1 MKRKICVV
9 TGTRAEFGLLK
20 NVIRLIDENLNLQL
34 QLVVTGMH
42 LSPEFG
48 LTYREIEDSNFKI
61 DAEVEMLLS
70 ADTGAAVVK
79 AMGLGLIGYSDTF
92 KRLSPDLL
100 VVLGDRFEIFSAVTA
115 ANILG
120 IPIAHLHGG
129 ELTFGA
135 FDDALRHSIT
145 KMAHLHFVAN
155 QQYQQRVIQLGE
167 HPETVFNFGGLGIDA
182 IKRVALIKRKDLEDI
197 LEIKFCKKNLL
208 ITFHSITRESD
219 AENIFQ
225 MHELLM
231 ALSELED
238 TLLLFTLPNAD
249 TMGRHFAD
257 LIQAFVETQPHS
269 KVFAS
274 LGQQL
279 YFSCLSQIDCVVGN
293 SSSGLL
299 EAPAFKVATVNIGD
313 RQSGRVKSDS
323 VIDCSA
329 KREEIL
335 EAIEF
340 SYSRNFQNNL
350 RCKRTNEEEHHTA
363 EKIVSI
369 IASYPLSKLRKK
381 FFYDLPN

>member
-20 NVIRLIDENLNLQL
+20 NVIRLIDENVRLQL

-48 LTYREIEDSNFKI
+48 LTYREVKDAGFKI
-61 DAEVEMLLS
+61 DAEIETLLS
-70 ADTGAAVVK
+70 ADTGPAVVK
-79 AMGLGLIGYSDTF
+79 AVGLGLIGFSDTL

-100 VVLGDRFEIFSAVTA
+100 VVLGDRFEIFSAVTS

-129 ELTFGA
+129 ELTLGA

-145 KMAHLHFVAN
+145 KMSNLHFVAN
-155 QQYQQRVIQLGE
+155 EIYQKRVIQLGE

-182 IKRVALIKRKDLEDI
+182 IKRVALLKRKDLEEK
-197 LEIKFCKKNLL
+197 LGIKFCKKNLL
-208 ITFHSITRESD
+208 ITFHPITRETD

-225 MHELLM
+225 MNELLM
-231 ALSELED
+231 ALSQLED

-249 TMGRHFAD
+249 SMGRRFAE
-257 LIQAFVETQPHS
+257 LIQAFVETQPRS
-269 KVFAS
+269 KVFTS

-279 YFSCLSQIDCVVGN
+279 YFSSLSHVDCVVGN

-299 EAPAFKVATVNIGD
+299 EAPAFEVATVNIGD
-313 RQSGRVKSDS
+313 RQRGRVKPCS
-323 VIDCSA
+323 VIDCSS
-329 KREEIL
+329 KREEIVK
-335 EAIEF
+335 AIEL
-340 SYSRNFQNNL
+340 SYTRNFQNNL
-350 RCKRTNEEEHHTA
+350 NRGILSNEERGTC
-363 EKIVSI
+363 EKIISI
-369 IASYPLSKLRKK
+369 IASYPLDTLRKK
-381 FFYDLPN
+381 SFYDLSN

>member
-182 IKRVALIKRKDLEDI
+182 IKKPC
-197 LEIKFCKKNLL
+197 F
-208 ITFHSITRESD
+208 
-219 AENIFQ
+219 
-225 MHELLM
+225 
-231 ALSELED
+231 
-238 TLLLFTLPNAD
+238 LF
-249 TMGRHFAD
+249 
-257 LIQAFVETQPHS
+257 
-269 KVFAS
+269 
-274 LGQQL
+274 
-279 YFSCLSQIDCVVGN
+279 
-293 SSSGLL
+293 
-299 EAPAFKVATVNIGD
+299 
-313 RQSGRVKSDS
+313 
-323 VIDCSA
+323 
-329 KREEIL
+329 
-335 EAIEF
+335 
-340 SYSRNFQNNL
+340 
-350 RCKRTNEEEHHTA
+350 
-363 EKIVSI
+363 
-369 IASYPLSKLRKK
+369 
-381 FFYDLPN
+381 

>member
-20 NVIRLIDENLNLQL
+20 NVIRLIDENVRLQL

-48 LTYREIEDSNFKI
+48 LTYREVKDAGFKI
-61 DAEVEMLLS
+61 DAEIETLLS
-70 ADTGAAVVK
+70 ADTGPAVVK
-79 AMGLGLIGYSDTF
+79 AVGLGLIGFSDTL

-129 ELTFGA
+129 ELTLGA

-145 KMAHLHFVAN
+145 KMSNLHFVAN
-155 QQYQQRVIQLGE
+155 EIYQKRVIQLGE

-182 IKRVALIKRKDLEDI
+182 IKRVALLKRKDLEEK
-197 LEIKFCKKNLL
+197 LGIKFCKKNLL
-208 ITFHSITRESD
+208 ITFHPITRETD

-225 MHELLM
+225 MNELLM
-231 ALSELED
+231 ALSQLED

-249 TMGRHFAD
+249 SMGRRFAE
-257 LIQAFVETQPHS
+257 LIQAFVETQPRS
-269 KVFAS
+269 KVFTS

-279 YFSCLSQIDCVVGN
+279 YFSSLSHVDCVVGN

-299 EAPAFKVATVNIGD
+299 EAPAFEVATVNIGD
-313 RQSGRVKSDS
+313 RQRGRVKPCS
-323 VIDCSA
+323 VIDCSS
-329 KREEIL
+329 KREEIVK
-335 EAIEF
+335 AIEL
-340 SYSRNFQNNL
+340 SYTRNFQNNL
-350 RCKRTNEEEHHTA
+350 NRGILSNEERGTC
-363 EKIVSI
+363 EKIISI
-369 IASYPLSKLRKK
+369 IASYPLDTLRKK
-381 FFYDLPN
+381 SFYDLSN

>member
-70 ADTGAAVVK
+70 ADTGPAVLK

-100 VVLGDRFEIFSAVTA
+100 VVLGDRFEVFSAVTA

-129 ELTFGA
+129 ELTYGA

-208 ITFHSITRESD
+208 VTFHPITRESD
-219 AENIFQ
+219 AENIYQ
-225 MHELLM
+225 MHELLK

-238 TLLLFTLPNAD
+238 TFLLFTLPNAD
-249 TMGRHFAD
+249 TMGRQFAE
-257 LIQAFVETQPHS
+257 LIQTFVETQPHS

-313 RQSGRVKSDS
+313 RQSGRVKPDS

-329 KREEIL
+329 KRKEIL
-335 EAIEF
+335 KAIEF

-350 RCKRTNEEEHHTA
+350 QFTSANEEENSTA
-363 EKIVSI
+363 EKIISI

>member
-1 MKRKICVV
+1 MRRKICVV

-20 NVIRLIDENLNLQL
+20 NVMRLIDENLVLQL

-48 LTYREIEDSNFKI
+48 LTYREIEESGYKI
-61 DAEVEMLLS
+61 DAEIEMLLS
-70 ADTGAAVVK
+70 ADTGPAVVK
-79 AMGLGLIGYSDTF
+79 AIGLGLIGFSDTF

-100 VVLGDRFEIFSAVTA
+100 VILGDRFEIFSAATA

-129 ELTFGA
+129 ELTRGA

-145 KMAHLHFVAN
+145 KMANLHFVAN
-155 QQYQQRVIQLGE
+155 EQYQQRVVQLGE

-182 IKRVALIKRKDLEDI
+182 IRRVALIKRKDLEEK

-208 ITFHSITRESD
+208 ITFHPITRETD

-225 MHELLM
+225 IRELLM

-238 TLLLFTLPNAD
+238 TFLLFTLPNAD
-249 TMGRHFAD
+249 AMGRQFAE
-257 LIQAFVETQPHS
+257 LIQAFVETQPRS

-299 EAPAFKVATVNIGD
+299 EAPAFKVATINIGD

-329 KREEIL
+329 KREEIVK
-335 EAIEF
+335 AIEF
-340 SYSRNFQNNL
+340 SYSRSFRNNL
-350 RCKRTNEEEHHTA
+350 GYENTNYEQEGTA
-363 EKIVSI
+363 EKIISI

-381 FFYDLPN
+381 SFYDLPN